1 MGRKEVREFEK
12 SKVVPYREVLPY
24 SVAKVEFG
32 EKGNF
37 VRIIIRGFSR
47 QSNGDLCNSIFM
59 AYYSNAKSKR
69 CIQLVE
75 VWMKK

>member
-32 EKGNF
+32 EKGKF
-37 VRIIIRGFSR
+37 CSCYHSRI
-47 QSNGDLCNSIFM
+47 L
-59 AYYSNAKSKR
+59 
-69 CIQLVE
+69 
-75 VWMKK
+75 

>member
-47 QSNGDLCNSIFM
+47 QSNGDLCIL
-59 AYYSNAKSKR
+59 YSWPPLHAKLKR
-69 CIQLVE
+69 CIRLVE

>member
-32 EKGNF
+32 EKGNLF
-37 VRIIIRGFSR
+37 VLSFADSLGSQTETCVFYIHGPP
-47 QSNGDLCNSIFM
+47 LH
-59 AYYSNAKSKR
+59 AKSKR
-69 CIQLVE
+69 CIRLVE
-75 VWMKK
+75 TWMKK